1 MARCCSAAT
10 PISPRLLIRWKTSP
24 TRPARA
30 IRSPAASSAMSLPVT
45 TSSVATLKKAVVYG
59 SVMASYNVE
68 DFSLNRLR
76 TLTQADI
83 ASRYRAFQEIAH
95 FEAMDEAGV

>member
-1 MARCCSAAT
+1 M
-10 PISPRLLIRWKTSP
+10 SPR
-24 TRPARA
+24 AR
-30 IRSPAASSAMSLPVT
+30 

-76 TLTQADI
+76 SLTQQDI
-83 ASRYRAFQEIAH
+83 ATRYRAFQEIAH
-95 FEAMDEAGV
+95 FEAMEV